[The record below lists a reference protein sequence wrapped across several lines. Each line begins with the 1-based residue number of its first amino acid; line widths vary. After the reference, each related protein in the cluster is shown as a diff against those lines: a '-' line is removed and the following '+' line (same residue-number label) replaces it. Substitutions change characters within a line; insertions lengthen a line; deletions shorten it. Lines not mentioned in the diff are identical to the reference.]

1 MPMDPKPEKR
11 PSALIYLA
19 AALLILGLILGFTLL
34 VIVHGGVHI
43 F

>member
-1 MPMDPKPEKR
+1 MDQPPEKR
-11 PSALIYLA
+11 PSPLIYLA
-19 AALLILGLILGFTLL
+19 AALGILGLILGFTVL